1 MRRKE
6 MKAIWNAVCWE
17 KQRRLSGFKFTPL
30 CLPSIKRLACLLLQI
45 FPQGGGVLQ
54 RREAYNKSL
63 LYDVEGVKAA
73 SVPEAANGGHWF
85 FWESTFLCL
94 AAWALSGLH
103 QQIQAAIFP
112 LWGPSLE
119 LN

>member
-1 MRRKE
+1 M
-6 MKAIWNAVCWE
+6 V
-17 KQRRLSGFKFTPL
+17 LSP
-30 CLPSIKRLACLLLQI
+30 PHSVYLLLKDWLAYDCRF
-45 FPQGGGVLQ
+45 FPKVGVLQ

-63 LYDVEGVKAA
+63 LYDIEGVKAA
-73 SVPEAANGGHWF
+73 LVPEAANGGHWF

-103 QQIQAAIFP
+103 QQTQAAIFP